1 MNILV
6 TGCNGQLGKEIQQLS
21 KIYKAFDF
29 FFTDIDDLNI
39 TQQEKVAKYVKANK
53 IDCIINCA
61 AYTNVEQAE
70 NDRENASSIN
80 TAAVKNIAE
89 VAAKANALL
98 IHFSTDYVFDG
109 KNFKPYTEGDT
120 AGPKNYY
127 GKTKFDGEI
136 EIVFNAKRAI
146 IIRTSWLYGSTG
158 SNFVKTILEKAKAN
172 KELDVIYDQ
181 IGTPTYARD
190 LAKAVLDIIP
200 KVKSKIRT
208 EIYNYSNE
216 GVASW
221 YDFAKAIIDI
231 KNIKCNINPVL
242 TKDTTINTIR
252 PQYSVLNKA
261 RIKADFDLKIPYW
274 RDSLKDCL
282 DLL

>member
-252 PQYSVLNKA
+252 PQYSVLNKT
-261 RIKADFDLKIPYW
+261 RIKADFGLKIPYW

>member
-221 YDFAKAIIDI
+221 YDFAKAIIEI

-252 PQYSVLNKA
+252 PQYSVLNKT
-261 RIKADFDLKIPYW
+261 RIKADFGLKIPYW